1 MKGNSMNFRGT
12 RFIPLIVTVGQVV
25 IFPYYIIW
33 LKGVSLT
40 FTLFAWFFAA
50 FSFAAAWGYRT
61 YQVKKNKER
70 SYIVISYMGMGSVY
84 FLVGFIKNA
93 YDILPYLVLFLQVI
107 LGFLQG
113 YFRAWH
119 SEQKTYHLHAVH
131 HYLIVGCMM
140 IGLTFVKVI
149 SPVFFITVFGV
160 LLMLCGLWEL
170 IGKGKDQFVIK

>member
-1 MKGNSMNFRGT
+1 MNFRGT

-149 SPVFFITVFGV
+149 SPVFFITAFGV
-160 LLMLCGLWEL
+160 LLILCGLWEL